1 MHFYLQVRKVSSS
14 FLSGSLYYFQTHMK
28 LVERLEEHVEPGS
41 SKATQ
46 SMVESFFVA
55 PMLTKMAPPPPPPPP
70 RGKVVI
76 FDDDHAYSDDP
87 ERKAKRKVLAP
98 ETIAVDAATTP
109 INCR

>member
-1 MHFYLQVRKVSSS
+1 
-14 FLSGSLYYFQTHMK
+14 MK

-55 PMLTKMAPPPPPPPP
+55 PMLTKMAPPPPSPP
-70 RGKVVI
+70 RGKVVM
-76 FDDDHAYSDDP
+76 FDDDHASSSDDP
-87 ERKAKRKVLAP
+87 KRKAAKRKVLAP